1 MDRQALNVAAAAKGL
16 VAGAFTANRRDGSII
31 DFTIEAE
38 GVLVPNPTGI
48 ESIQLTDVRWILV
61 IEKEATFRT
70 LATSKYWNSSLAGS
84 GIIITAKGYPDI
96 QTRRFLHLLSTTGTS
111 IAILALVDYDPDGLG
126 ILSTYKHGSMNLAHE
141 KDVIVPSIKWL
152 GVRSSDFLKE
162 SGGEVAGL
170 LTLTKRDRR
179 IAKKMLGRQTEGASE
194 LIEDVDCRRELQV
207 MLLLNVK
214 AEIQVLGSGEKL
226 GSWLDGKL
234 LEAI

>member
-1 MDRQALNVAAAAKGL
+1 
-16 VAGAFTANRRDGSII
+16 
-31 DFTIEAE
+31 
-38 GVLVPNPTGI
+38 
-48 ESIQLTDVRWILV
+48 
-61 IEKEATFRT
+61 
-70 LATSKYWNSSLAGS
+70 
-84 GIIITAKGYPDI
+84 
-96 QTRRFLHLLSTTGTS
+96 
-111 IAILALVDYDPDGLG
+111 
-126 ILSTYKHGSMNLAHE
+126 MNLAHE